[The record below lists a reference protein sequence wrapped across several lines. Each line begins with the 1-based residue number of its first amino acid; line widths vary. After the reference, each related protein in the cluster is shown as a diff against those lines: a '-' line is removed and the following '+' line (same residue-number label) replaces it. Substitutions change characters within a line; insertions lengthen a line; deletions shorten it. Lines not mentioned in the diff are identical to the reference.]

1 MRDDRAE
8 DIMKVID
15 DLRDIGNEE
24 TIIVEGSRDKDAL
37 RILGIT
43 GNITVL
49 NDGHSI
55 VETCEMMSREFE
67 KVYILTDWDRKGGE
81 LSRVLTEQLT
91 ALGTHWSMEERKR
104 IAYLC
109 KKDIKDVESI
119 PILLKRLYENYKC

>member
-1 MRDDRAE
+1 MQDERAE
-8 DIMKVID
+8 DIMEVID
-15 DLRDIGNEE
+15 ELRELGNRE
-24 TIIVEGSRDKDAL
+24 TIVVEGSRDRDAL

-43 GNITVL
+43 GSITVL

-67 KVYILTDWDRKGGE
+67 KVYIMMDWDRKGGE

-91 ALGTHWSMEERKR
+91 ALGTHWSMEERRK
-104 IAYLC
+104 IASLC

-119 PILLKRLYENYKC
+119 PILLERLHENYKC